1 MGSNRPGMLFGEK
14 RKLLWSLLAGQSP
27 FLIHRKLWYG
37 THSQHIRNLLVFF
50 LLWMFYFSELMFA
63 WRTVL
68 VRECWCRK
76 LISIAFKFFS
86 FFSFSLSLS
95 LFWAGGLLNLT
106 AKKISAIAW
115 TRWNAATV
123 FTALTAFQFLLFFI
137 NRPKSTETTR
147 RETKRV
153 RLSGWR
159 EAAVCTG
166 SEFKSPT
173 HSRISA
179 RC

>member
-95 LFWAGGLLNLT
+95 LLSWRSSQFDCKENICYSMNTMKCCHGVHCIDCLSVSALLHKPPQVNRDYASRDQESTFIGL
-106 AKKISAIAW
+106 AW
-115 TRWNAATV
+115 
-123 FTALTAFQFLLFFI
+123 
-137 NRPKSTETTR
+137 
-147 RETKRV
+147 
-153 RLSGWR
+153 SGS
-159 EAAVCTG
+159 VHG
-166 SEFKSPT
+166 VGV
-173 HSRISA
+173 
-179 RC
+179 